1 MLTKTQT
8 NRVDTLLAVAL
19 LPYLT
24 FLARRSL
31 SIGDAIE
38 VSLIV
43 LFQVRLLLSITGYLP
58 MTHFENSFSGALTT
72 VLVLVA
78 LNLLV
83 VFVPALRRKF

>member
-1 MLTKTQT
+1 MQTQT
-8 NRVDTLLAVAL
+8 SRVDTLLAVAT

-38 VSLIV
+38 VSLV
-43 LFQVRLLLSITGYLP
+43 LLLQARLLMSITGYLP
-58 MTHFENSFSGALTT
+58 MTAFENSFHGALTA
-72 VLVLVA
+72 VLTLVV

-83 VFVPALRRKF
+83 AYVPELRRKF